1 MPHRWLTRVAERAM
15 DRPWWSIA
23 AMVLFTLAFT
33 PGLTRLQFRTD
44 GHALMPPD
52 HPVVQ
57 FDASVRET
65 FQLRDPI
72 VVLVETSHPEGI
84 YNLATLR
91 KVQELSRELAKLPG
105 VGSEQVTSL
114 ATERRDRFFPGTL
127 TFRPFLDPLPD
138 TPVLMDLL
146 KSDIQATPILTG
158 TLISADARATAILV
172 GAPSIFDPQG
182 RVATDRAG
190 LYREI
195 LDVARPFQSST
206 DRISVAGAPV
216 AESLLGWH
224 ILEDLRLLVP
234 LCLALIALACFWGC
248 RRGSSLLVVLP
259 KIGASLLWTFG
270 LMGWLGSPV
279 YLTTAVLPVI
289 LITAFL
295 ADEVHLLLH
304 YQQILARNPGAAHQ
318 PLLRQ
323 AISEMARPITLTSLT
338 TAAGFFSFLASSIVP
353 VRAFGLYAGLAIL
366 FCLLW
371 TFTVVPATLAL
382 LGRARIERRGAA
394 LAEGKWLARALSPVL
409 QHRLATLAV
418 LGLLTLGLGLGIRR
432 LEVQDSWIDGF
443 APGSPFRQA
452 TDHINAQLY
461 GSHLL
466 LAHVHFTPPAAS
478 SPEVHGR
485 SGPLLDPRN
494 LRAVGDLEAFI
505 RRQPEVGGVVGPHN
519 QFTTVA
525 YLWLGRS
532 PEARS
537 VPDDVARV
545 EQVYRLFDRTRGEFR
560 RRQVV
565 NDALDQGIVTI
576 FLKEANYKETDRL
589 MEAVR
594 AYEREHLAPLG
605 ARLAFAGDVAVSQA
619 MIPQIV
625 SSQIWS
631 LLFALLGSFLVVCL
645 LHRSLADGFWAVL
658 PAYVAVVWV
667 FGAMGWLGIHLGVA
681 TSMFCAITLGIGAD
695 YGIHFLERFRRAQ
708 AQGDSQPQR
717 TALIEAGPAIL
728 VDCLAIALGF
738 ALLGFSEV
746 PANVRLGSLVAVA
759 LFASCLLTLTGLA
772 VLIPVRARR
781 TVPAAQDAP
790 VPRSEAAGS
799 MLKGGGSVP

>member
-1 MPHRWLTRVAERAM
+1 MPHRWLTRVAERTL

-23 AMVLFTLAFT
+23 AMVLFTLALT

-52 HPVVQ
+52 HPVVR
-57 FDASVRET
+57 FDASMRED

-72 VVLVETSHPEGI
+72 VVLVETSHPAGI
-84 YNLATLR
+84 YNLTTLR
-91 KVQELSRELAKLPG
+91 KVSELSRALGKLPG
-105 VGSEQVTSL
+105 VGPEQVMSL

-146 KSDIQATPILTG
+146 KSDIQATPVLTG

-172 GAPSIFDPQG
+172 GAPSVFDSQG
-182 RVATDRAG
+182 RVATDRAS
-190 LYREI
+190 LYQEI
-195 LDVARPFQSST
+195 VGVSRSFESPT
-206 DRISVAGAPV
+206 DRIFVAGAPV
-216 AESLLGWH
+216 AESLLGRH

-234 LCLALIALACFWGC
+234 LCLMLIALACFWGC
-248 RRGSSLLVVLP
+248 RRGWSLLVVLP
-259 KIGASLLWTFG
+259 KIGATLLWTFG

-295 ADEVHLLLH
+295 ADEIHLLLH
-304 YQQILARNPGAAHQ
+304 YQQILARTPGAAHQ
-318 PLLRQ
+318 PALRQ

-353 VRAFGLYAGLAIL
+353 VRAFGLYAGVAIL

-371 TFTVVPATLAL
+371 TFTVVPATLVL
-382 LGRARIERRGAA
+382 LGRARIERRGGPE
-394 LAEGKWLARALSPVL
+394 LAEGNWLTQALSPL
-409 QHRLATLAV
+409 LRHRLATLAT
-418 LGLLTLGLGLGIRR
+418 LGILTVTLGLGIQR
-432 LEVQDSWIDGF
+432 LEVQDSWVDGF
-443 APGSPFRQA
+443 AQGSTFRRA
-452 TDHINAQLY
+452 TDRINAQLY

-466 LAHVHFTPPAAS
+466 LAHVHFNPPVADA
-478 SPEVHGR
+478 PEVHGR

-494 LRAVGDLEAFI
+494 LRAVGDLETFI
-505 RRQPEVGGVVGPHN
+505 RRRPEVGGVVGPHS

-525 YLWLGRS
+525 YLWLGRQ

-537 VPDDVARV
+537 VPDDVGRV
-545 EQVYRLFDRTRGEFR
+545 EQVFRLFDRTRGELR

-565 NDALDQGIVTI
+565 NDDLDQGIVTI
-576 FLKEANYKETDRL
+576 FLKEANYKETARL
-589 MEAVR
+589 MEAIR
-594 AYEREHLAPLG
+594 AYERQHLTPLG

-631 LLFALLGSFLVVCL
+631 LLFALLSCFLVVCL
-645 LHRSLADGFWAVL
+645 LHRSFADGFWAVL

-695 YGIHFLERFRRAQ
+695 YGIHFLERFRHAQ
-708 AQGDSQPQR
+708 SEGNPQPQR
-717 TALIEAGPAIL
+717 AALAEAGPAIL
-728 VDCLAIALGF
+728 IDCVAIALGF

-746 PANVRLGSLVAVA
+746 PANVRLGVLVAVA

-772 VLIPVRARR
+772 VLLPTGVRRS
-781 TVPAAQDAP
+781 VQPAQDAP

-799 MLKGGGSVP
+799 M